1 MNAITH
7 IEQVAG
13 RSMEFTIR
21 GDRNFTFSFEGRDD
35 AAVSKVVEFFAAW
48 ANVSADYDEECDQ
61 TCIFIEA

>member
-13 RSMEFTIR
+13 RSMEFTVR

-35 AAVSKVVEFFAAW
+35 AAVSKVVEFFAAH
-48 ANVSADYDEECDQ
+48 AKVSAEYDEDCDQ
-61 TCIFIEA
+61 TCIFIDA

>member
-1 MNAITH
+1 MNALAT

-35 AAVSKVVEFFAAW
+35 AAVSKVVAFFAEQAK
-48 ANVSADYDEECDQ
+48 VSAEYDEDCDQ
-61 TCIFIEA
+61 TCIFIDA

>member
-13 RSMEFTIR
+13 RSMEFTVR
-21 GDRNFTFSFEGRDD
+21 GDRSFTFSFEGRDD
-35 AAVSKVVEFFAAW
+35 VAVSKVVEFFAAW

-61 TCIFIEA
+61 TCIFIDA